1 MASLMPSLASQAGMW
16 TLQSCA
22 TSVNTLS
29 VPVPVTGGLS
39 LSTVSAGG
47 TRTCGVTTSGSAYCW
62 GAGSAAPVVVTG
74 GLVFR
79 TVSVG
84 REHVCGVTTS
94 QVAFCWGSNF
104 YGQLGNGSQI
114 DSSMPVKVAGQP

>member
-1 MASLMPSLASQAGMW
+1 
-16 TLQSCA
+16 
-22 TSVNTLS
+22 
-29 VPVPVTGGLS
+29 
-39 LSTVSAGG
+39 
-47 TRTCGVTTSGSAYCW
+47 
-62 GAGSAAPVVVTG
+62 VVVTG

>member
-1 MASLMPSLASQAGMW
+1 
-16 TLQSCA
+16 
-22 TSVNTLS
+22 
-29 VPVPVTGGLS
+29 
-39 LSTVSAGG
+39 VS
-47 TRTCGVTTSGSAYCW
+47 
-62 GAGSAAPVVVTG
+62 G
-74 GLVFR
+74 GLVFS

-94 QVAFCWGSNF
+94 QVAYCWGSNF